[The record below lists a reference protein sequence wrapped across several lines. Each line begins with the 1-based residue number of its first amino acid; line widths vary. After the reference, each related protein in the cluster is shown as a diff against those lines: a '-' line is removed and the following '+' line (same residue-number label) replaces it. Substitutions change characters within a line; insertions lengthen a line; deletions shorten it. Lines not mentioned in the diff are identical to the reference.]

1 MEKKSMKTHEF
12 NLKGIPE
19 DLYED
24 LKRVKQFS
32 NRSMSSI
39 IREGTRLAVNQI
51 TQQISENRK
60 KQNTRMD
67 MVGY

>member
-1 MEKKSMKTHEF
+1 MKTHEF

-51 TQQISENRK
+51 FK
-60 KQNTRMD
+60 LFLPKL
-67 MVGY
+67 